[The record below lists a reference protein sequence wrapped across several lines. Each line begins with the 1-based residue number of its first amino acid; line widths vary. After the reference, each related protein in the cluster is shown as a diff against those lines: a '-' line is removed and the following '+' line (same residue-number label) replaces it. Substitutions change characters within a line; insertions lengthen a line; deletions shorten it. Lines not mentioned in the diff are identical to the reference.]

1 MMRLNVEEMNLLYM
15 FDNSS
20 RKAAVQDILDR
31 FPFLENE
38 ELKEICQQTVKKLEN
53 MTDDEFDAIDF
64 TIYDAKG
71 KQIAL
76 TEKDQKLIENNKTD
90 KEDVNA

>member
-1 MMRLNVEEMNLLYM
+1 MRLNVEEMNLLYI

-38 ELKEICQQTVKKLEN
+38 ELKEICQQTVKKLEQ
-53 MTDDEFDAIDF
+53 MTDEEFASIDF
-64 TIYDAKG
+64 TFYEEEYDG
-71 KQIAL
+71 
-76 TEKDQKLIENNKTD
+76 EM
-90 KEDVNA
+90 

>member
-20 RKAAVQDILDR
+20 RMAAVQDILDR

-38 ELKEICQQTVKKLEN
+38 ELKEICQQTVKKLEA
-53 MTDDEFDAIDF
+53 MTDEEFAEMDF
-64 TIYDAKG
+64 TIYD
-71 KQIAL
+71 
-76 TEKDQKLIENNKTD
+76 E
-90 KEDVNA
+90 EDFDGEM

>member
-64 TIYDAKG
+64 TIYDEEELDG
-71 KQIAL
+71 KM
-76 TEKDQKLIENNKTD
+76 
-90 KEDVNA
+90 

>member
-15 FDNSS
+15 FDNSN

-38 ELKEICQQTVKKLEN
+38 ELKEICQQTVMKLEH
-53 MTDDEFDAIDF
+53 MTDEEFDAIDF
-64 TIYDAKG
+64 TIYDEEELDG
-71 KQIAL
+71 
-76 TEKDQKLIENNKTD
+76 EM
-90 KEDVNA
+90 

>member
-64 TIYDAKG
+64 TIYDEEELDG
-71 KQIAL
+71 
-76 TEKDQKLIENNKTD
+76 EM
-90 KEDVNA
+90 

>member
-38 ELKEICQQTVKKLEN
+38 ELKEICQQTVMKLEH
-53 MTDDEFDAIDF
+53 MTDEEFDAIDF
-64 TIYDAKG
+64 TIYDEEELDG
-71 KQIAL
+71 EMYIRRVYN
-76 TEKDQKLIENNKTD
+76 KLRE
-90 KEDVNA
+90 V

>member
-38 ELKEICQQTVKKLEN
+38 ELKEICQQTAKKLEH

-64 TIYDAKG
+64 TIYDEEELDG
-71 KQIAL
+71 
-76 TEKDQKLIENNKTD
+76 EM
-90 KEDVNA
+90 

>member
-15 FDNSS
+15 FDTSS

-38 ELKEICQQTVKKLEN
+38 ELKEICQQTVDKLKA
-53 MTDDEFDAIDF
+53 MTDEEFTMIDF
-64 TIYDAKG
+64 TIYDEEEFDG
-71 KQIAL
+71 
-76 TEKDQKLIENNKTD
+76 EM
-90 KEDVNA
+90 

>member
-20 RKAAVQDILDR
+20 RMAAVQDILDR

-38 ELKEICQQTVKKLEN
+38 ELKDICQQTVRKLEA
-53 MTDDEFDAIDF
+53 MTDEEFAAMDF
-64 TIYDAKG
+64 TIYDEEDFDG
-71 KQIAL
+71 KM
-76 TEKDQKLIENNKTD
+76 
-90 KEDVNA
+90 

>member
-15 FDNSS
+15 FNTSS

-38 ELKEICQQTVKKLEN
+38 ELKEICQQTVRKLEAL
-53 MTDDEFDAIDF
+53 TDEEFEAIDF
-64 TIYDAKG
+64 TIYD
-71 KQIAL
+71 
-76 TEKDQKLIENNKTD
+76 E
-90 KEDVNA
+90 EDLDGEM

>member
-38 ELKEICQQTVKKLEN
+38 ELKEICQQTVKN
-53 MTDDEFDAIDF
+53 WST
-64 TIYDAKG
+64 
-71 KQIAL
+71 
-76 TEKDQKLIENNKTD
+76 
-90 KEDVNA
+90 

>member
-15 FDNSS
+15 FNTSS

-38 ELKEICQQTVKKLEN
+38 ELKEICQQTVRKLET
-53 MTDDEFDAIDF
+53 MTDEEFEAIDF
-64 TIYDAKG
+64 KIYD
-71 KQIAL
+71 
-76 TEKDQKLIENNKTD
+76 E
-90 KEDVNA
+90 EDLDGEM

>member
-20 RKAAVQDILDR
+20 RKAAVQDILAR

-38 ELKEICQQTVKKLEN
+38 ELKEICQQTVMKLEH
-53 MTDDEFDAIDF
+53 MTDEEFDAIDF
-64 TIYDAKG
+64 TIYDEEELDG
-71 KQIAL
+71 
-76 TEKDQKLIENNKTD
+76 EM
-90 KEDVNA
+90 

>member
-15 FDNSS
+15 FDTSS

-38 ELKEICQQTVKKLEN
+38 ELKEICQQTVKKLEY

-64 TIYDAKG
+64 TIYDEEELDG
-71 KQIAL
+71 
-76 TEKDQKLIENNKTD
+76 EM
-90 KEDVNA
+90 

>member
-38 ELKEICQQTVKKLEN
+38 ELKEICQQTVTKLEQ
-53 MTDDEFDAIDF
+53 MTDEKFDAIDF
-64 TIYDAKG
+64 TIYD
-71 KQIAL
+71 
-76 TEKDQKLIENNKTD
+76 E
-90 KEDVNA
+90 EDLDGEM

>member
-38 ELKEICQQTVKKLEN
+38 ELKEICQQTVKKLEQ
-53 MTDDEFDAIDF
+53 MTDEEFASIDF
-64 TIYDAKG
+64 TFYEEEYDG
-71 KQIAL
+71 
-76 TEKDQKLIENNKTD
+76 EM
-90 KEDVNA
+90 

>member
-15 FDNSS
+15 FDTSS

-38 ELKEICQQTVKKLEN
+38 ELKEICQQTIKKLEY
-53 MTDDEFDAIDF
+53 MTDEDFDTIDF
-64 TIYDAKG
+64 TIYD
-71 KQIAL
+71 
-76 TEKDQKLIENNKTD
+76 E
-90 KEDVNA
+90 EDLDGEM

>member
-38 ELKEICQQTVKKLEN
+38 ELKEICQQTVTKLQH
-53 MTDDEFDAIDF
+53 MTDEEFDAIDF
-64 TIYDAKG
+64 TIYD
-71 KQIAL
+71 
-76 TEKDQKLIENNKTD
+76 E
-90 KEDVNA
+90 EDFDGEM